1 MSNGVLLAYEPG
13 TYLGPA
19 SAARPAGGDSH
30 RSATLDSTSNR
41 QPHHEVA
48 GGAGERWVRL
58 FEAFPLPIAILA
70 ADGTVLEVNRAA
82 AALGGGGARSPGS
95 NFRTFVPPAHQQA
108 IAAAITAAGTAGTVS
123 RMDVVYHLG
132 DGALRTGEA
141 TIMPWDDPAGR
152 AVALG
157 ILRDTSVEHEIRSEL
172 VQMSK
177 LATAGELLAG
187 VTHELNNPLTAVL
200 SLAELLAERGD
211 LEPDVLDDL
220 QEVRRE
226 AQRAAQIVRQLL
238 AFVRRHDPLRLPVEV
253 TALVR
258 DTVALRRG
266 ALRLAGIRIELALA
280 DVPMVAGDEHQL
292 QQMLLNLL
300 TNAEHAMAHAP
311 EEKRLLQVATRPVPR
326 GLELVVRD
334 TGGGIPPEVL
344 PRIFDPFVTT
354 KRAGEGTGLG
364 LSIVS
369 RIVREHGGRVAA
381 ANHPE
386 GGAVF
391 TVFLPDAAGASEPG

>member
-1 MSNGVLLAYEPG
+1 M
-13 TYLGPA
+13 
-19 SAARPAGGDSH
+19 
-30 RSATLDSTSNR
+30 
-41 QPHHEVA
+41 
-48 GGAGERWVRL
+48 

-70 ADGTVLEVNRAA
+70 ADGTVLEINRAA
-82 AALGGGGARSPGS
+82 RALGTGQPALPPA
-95 NFRTFVPPAHQQA
+95 NFRTFVPPPHQEALAAA
-108 IAAAITAAGTAGTVS
+108 IAAAGTSGTVS
-123 RMDVVYHLG
+123 RLDVVYRVG
-132 DGALRTGEA
+132 DGAFRTGEA
-141 TIMPWDDPAGR
+141 TIVPWDDQSGR
-152 AVALG
+152 AAVLG

-200 SLAELLAERGD
+200 SLAELLAER
-211 LEPDVLDDL
+211 DDL
-220 QEVRRE
+220 DPEVREDLLQVKRE
-226 AQRAAQIVRQLL
+226 AQRAAHIVRQLL
-238 AFVRRHDPLRLPVEV
+238 AFVRRHDPMRLPVDLN
-253 TALVR
+253 ALVR
-258 DTVALRRG
+258 DTIALRQG
-266 ALRLAGIRIELALA
+266 ALRLAGIRVHLTLGP
-280 DVPMVAGDEHQL
+280 VPPVAGDEHQL

-311 EEKRLLQVATRPVPR
+311 SGERKLHVTTRPAPA

-334 TGGGIPPEVL
+334 TGSGIPPEVL

-369 RIVREHGGRVAA
+369 RIVGEHSGRASA
-381 ANHPE
+381 ANDPQ

-391 TVFLPDAAGASEPG
+391 TVFLPEAASPAEPG